1 MASNRYDPDTKARN
15 SNKLYKKYLYETRG
29 LSRGIAQYQTQ
40 TFRYPTTEEI
50 ASLSLKPHIWKVGD
64 RYSKLAFEN
73 YGDAELWW
81 VIAMFNRSPTE
92 AFVKKGDLIYIPSPV
107 ERVMDFFVNDDSDY

>member
-50 ASLSLKPHIWKVGD
+50 ASH
-64 RYSKLAFEN
+64 
-73 YGDAELWW
+73 
-81 VIAMFNRSPTE
+81 
-92 AFVKKGDLIYIPSPV
+92 
-107 ERVMDFFVNDDSDY
+107 